1 MEHRQDAGATG
12 DWTLPARLSVDR
24 MKMKIRM
31 KIGTRNGG
39 DARFGGHVAG
49 ESGWFGSVKCET

>member
-1 MEHRQDAGATG
+1 
-12 DWTLPARLSVDR
+12 
-24 MKMKIRM
+24 MKIKIRIRM
-31 KIGTRNGG
+31 KIRTGNGG